1 MTTKEEII
9 NKVLLDKD
17 LSLKTITDKL
27 SQATE
32 DSAILLYT
40 SFLERLG
47 NKNSDIDVY
56 VFLKDEQNFKNHNMR
71 RYGNCLGF

>member
-40 SFLERLG
+40 
-47 NKNSDIDVY
+47 
-56 VFLKDEQNFKNHNMR
+56 
-71 RYGNCLGF
+71 